1 MYKEIT
7 KAAQMYKG
15 EIMKAAHIYKG
26 EITTK
31 AEQNMV
37 QRLIEKEKIG

>member
-1 MYKEIT
+1 MYKEIS

-15 EIMKAAHIYKG
+15 EITKAAHIYK
-26 EITTK
+26 EQITTK